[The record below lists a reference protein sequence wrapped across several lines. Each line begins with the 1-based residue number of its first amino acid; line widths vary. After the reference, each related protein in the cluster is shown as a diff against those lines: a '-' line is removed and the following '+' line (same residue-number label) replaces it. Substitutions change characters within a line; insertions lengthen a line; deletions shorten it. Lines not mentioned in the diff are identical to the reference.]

1 VIVFDLKCLR
11 GGHVFEGWFGSSEDF
26 ERQKV
31 GGLLLCPFCGDVE
44 VEKAVMAPA
53 VGAKSNQR
61 DGGGVPDRLQS
72 GVPAEGAAA
81 GAAAER
87 TLSMHKGMD
96 SEKVGKLMQ
105 ALAHVQAEALADS
118 EWVGR
123 RFAEEARAMHYG
135 EEDQR
140 PIHGEVDARE
150 ARDLIE
156 EGVEVAPL
164 LFPIVPPKAQN

>member
-1 VIVFDLKCLR
+1 MIVFDLKCAG

-26 ERQKV
+26 ERQKA
-31 GGLLLCPFCGDVE
+31 GGLLLCPFCGDGE
-44 VEKAVMAPA
+44 VEKAIMAPA

-61 DGGGVPDRLQS
+61 DGGM
-72 GVPAEGAAA
+72 PARMHSVSSVEGAVP
-81 GAAAER
+81 GR

-96 SEKVGKLMQ
+96 NEKVAKLMQ
-105 ALAHVQAEALADS
+105 ALAQAQAEALTGS

-135 EEDQR
+135 EEDHR
-140 PIHGEVDARE
+140 PIYGEVDARE

-164 LFPIVPPKAQN
+164 LFPVVPPEVQN

>member
-1 VIVFDLKCLR
+1 MIVFDLKCAQS
-11 GGHVFEGWFGSSEDF
+11 GHVFEGWFGSSEEY
-26 ERQKV
+26 ERQKA
-31 GGLLLCPFCGDVE
+31 GGLLLCPICGTHE

-61 DGGGVPDRLQS
+61 ESLSPPSPPTAQS
-72 GVPAEGAAA
+72 GEGAAPA
-81 GAAAER
+81 GAL
-87 TLSMHKGMD
+87 TMHKGMD
-96 SEKVGKLMQ
+96 KDRAAKLMQ
-105 ALAHVQAEALADS
+105 ALAQAQSEALSGS

-140 PIHGEVDARE
+140 PIHGEVDANE

-164 LFPIVPPKAQN
+164 LFPVVPPKIQN